1 MNSLVEIFFS
11 SKSGYNIRS
20 CAGVILRFVLSERS
34 SLGFVCGFVVVSGS
48 IRFALG
54 LCSGSP
60 TEEDYVGLHFGIGRI
75 AIWLGY
81 GVDGLTGRL
90 FARSAGVLGAC
101 V

>member
-1 MNSLVEIFFS
+1 MVFSLRSFRNEFFGRNIFFEQ
-11 SKSGYNIRS
+11 IRIQHKEL
-20 CAGVILRFVLSERS
+20 CGGDPERS

-75 AIWLGY
+75 AIWLG
-81 GVDGLTGRL
+81 
-90 FARSAGVLGAC
+90 
-101 V
+101 